1 MIIQQCPIL
10 ERDGSRSWSHPSR
23 GVSDLPLRR
32 VHPIVSLSPVA
43 AIEAMVAP
51 VAFVTVGGLLTNGLI
66 AMTGTMS
73 TRLAGLNSERL
84 SILGGPHG
92 EVLREDQLTPVDRE
106 RLAII
111 SSLEP
116 LVLGRLRWVR
126 NACMMIYIAIGML
139 VLSVIFLAA
148 GIPARSEVLSFV
160 ALGLV
165 VAGVLAEFAGIAIV
179 VAVLTKATDALTY
192 ETGHAEALEP
202 RK

>member
-1 MIIQQCPIL
+1 
-10 ERDGSRSWSHPSR
+10 
-23 GVSDLPLRR
+23 VS
-32 VHPIVSLSPVA
+32 VSAVA

-66 AMTGTMS
+66 TTTGTMS
-73 TRLAGLNSERL
+73 SRLSALNSERL
-84 SILGGPHG
+84 SILGGDHG
-92 EVLREDQLTPVDRE
+92 ELLSEDQLTPVDRE

-111 SSLEP
+111 SNLEP

-126 NACMMIYIAIGML
+126 NACLSIYIAIGIL

-148 GIPARSEVLSFV
+148 GIPAHSDALSFT

-165 VAGVLAEFAGIAIV
+165 VAGVLAEFAGIAIA
-179 VAVLTKATDALTY
+179 VAVLTRATDALTY
-192 ETGHAEALEP
+192 ETGRAEALEP